1 MLENGRFTHFRHG
14 RQASLGLGVFV
25 LCAFADEALRCFH
38 VEREKGILV
47 KQTKRFHVG
56 TCPCRRRRRAMCCAF
71 ISYSID
77 QDIKMATDT
86 NTSEWPTDPNA
97 YILTGKIGQGAFAS
111 VWRATTSSDDDEETR
126 DCAVK
131 VLNLDHVDTNLA
143 EIRLEV
149 QAMRLSLNPNV
160 LTCHTA
166 FVKDTNLWLV
176 TQLMRKGSSLH
187 CLQTAR
193 ETLASSPIPMEP
205 HIMYILHET
214 LLGLKYIHDNG
225 QIHRDVKSS
234 NILIDA
240 DASVRIADFGVSGWL
255 VQGGSQQE
263 KAKTFVGTPWYVL
276 KMLYLYIIYAC
287 HSKVSLLLYSWMA
300 PEVMEQIH
308 GYDTKA
314 DVWSLGITA
323 LELAKGYAPYAK
335 YPPMKVLILT
345 IQEDPPSMETYE
357 LHDDDSGVME
367 DTEEWS
373 KPFQQLISWC
383 LEKNPAKRPTCQE
396 LLQSKYFSA
405 FATESFRDTRQELLK
420 SEICDIVEDVGTSS
434 SNPTQSPPLPGTV
447 PVSIVSSMEEN
458 RPAGT
463 TWVFADGSQVLA
475 SSAANNKSDD
485 DVFDELDAFGENYA
499 RDNEGQDTVKASAT
513 SPYRKAKEADES
525 SDLED
530 FMNEFE
536 QTTGGENFRG
546 SGGP

>member
-1 MLENGRFTHFRHG
+1 
-14 RQASLGLGVFV
+14 
-25 LCAFADEALRCFH
+25 
-38 VEREKGILV
+38 
-47 KQTKRFHVG
+47 
-56 TCPCRRRRRAMCCAF
+56 
-71 ISYSID
+71 
-77 QDIKMATDT
+77 MATDT
-86 NTSEWPTDPNA
+86 NSSEWPTDPNA

-111 VWRATTSSDDDEETR
+111 VWRATASSNEETR

-149 QAMRLSLNPNV
+149 LAMRLSLNPNV

-166 FVKDTNLWLV
+166 FVNDTNLWLV

-187 CLQTAR
+187 CIQTAR
-193 ETLASSPIPMEP
+193 ETLMASPIPMEP

-240 DASVRIADFGVSGWL
+240 DASVRIADFGVSGFL

-263 KAKTFVGTPWYVL
+263 KAKTFVGTP
-276 KMLYLYIIYAC
+276 C
-287 HSKVSLLLYSWMA
+287 WMA

-345 IQEDPPSMETYE
+345 IQEDPPSLETYDMN
-357 LHDDDSGVME
+357 DDDSGVME
-367 DTEEWS
+367 DTEEWTKS
-373 KPFQQLISWC
+373 FQQLIAWC
-383 LEKNPAKRPTCQE
+383 LEKNPAKRPSCQE

-405 FATESFRDTRQELLK
+405 FATESFRDTRLDCLK
-420 SEICDIVEDVGTSS
+420 REICDIVDDVGTSS
-434 SNPTQSPPLPGTV
+434 SHPQQQPPLPGTV
-447 PVSIVSSMEEN
+447 PVSIVSRMEEN

-475 SSAANNKSDD
+475 SSAPNNKSDD

-499 RDNEGQDTVKASAT
+499 RENEEQKTVKSSASF
-513 SPYRKAKEADES
+513 PCRQAKEEEDES

-530 FMNEFE
+530 FMTEFE
-536 QTTGGENFRG
+536 QTTGGEHFRG
-546 SGGP
+546 PGGP